1 MDVDVTETQPKPVTG
16 TVVHMT
22 TKSAPCIVQPPF
34 GVREVNRKLTDGAPR
49 HAALIPLIRQP
60 WLLRVDS
67 SDLLIRGATPRD
79 LAGVAT
85 LHARCSPQSLLDR
98 YRLGGKAPAI
108 AAIEQT
114 LRRPLTFVAV
124 TPAGEV
130 LATATATVDSRHN
143 RESAEV
149 AVLVEDKW
157 QDKGIGRELV
167 TQLSASAL
175 VCGYTELIAYTA
187 TSPIAAQRLLL
198 EVGHTRVVTAS
209 DGMHMHT
216 YLPESAALGL
226 GAVRERL
233 AS

>member
-1 MDVDVTETQPKPVTG
+1 
-16 TVVHMT
+16 MT
-22 TKSAPCIVQPPF
+22 TKSAPCISQSPF
-34 GVREVNRKLTDGAPR
+34 GIREANRKLSDGASR
-49 HAALIPLIRQP
+49 HAALMPLIRQP

-67 SDLLIRGATPRD
+67 TNMLIRGATPRD
-79 LAGVAT
+79 LAAVAT

-108 AAIEQT
+108 AAIEQM

-124 TPAGEV
+124 NSDGDV
-130 LATATATVDSRHN
+130 LATATATVDSHHT

-149 AVLVEDKW
+149 AVLVDDKW
-157 QDKGIGRELV
+157 QDKGVGRELV

-175 VCGYTELIAYTA
+175 VCGYTELIGYTA
-187 TSPIAAQRLLL
+187 TSPVAAQRLML
-198 EVGHTRVVTAS
+198 EVGHTRVVNTAQ
-209 DGMHMHT
+209 GMHMHT

>member
-1 MDVDVTETQPKPVTG
+1 
-16 TVVHMT
+16 MT
-22 TKSAPCIVQPPF
+22 TKTAPCMIQPPF
-34 GVREVNRKLTDGAPR
+34 GVREANRKLTDGAPR

-60 WLLRVDS
+60 WMLRVDS
-67 SDLLIRGATPRD
+67 TNMLIRGATPRD
-79 LAGVAT
+79 LAAVAT

-108 AAIEQT
+108 AGVEQM

-124 TPAGEV
+124 TSNGDV
-130 LATATATVDSRHN
+130 LATATATVDACHT
-143 RESAEV
+143 RESADV

-157 QDKGIGRELV
+157 QDKGVGRELV
-167 TQLSASAL
+167 TQLAAAAL
-175 VCGYTELIAYTA
+175 VCGYTELIGYTA
-187 TSPIAAQRLLL
+187 TSPIAAQRLML
-198 EVGHTRVVTAS
+198 EVGHTRVVNSANGS
-209 DGMHMHT
+209 HMHT

>member
-1 MDVDVTETQPKPVTG
+1 
-16 TVVHMT
+16 MT
-22 TKSAPCIVQPPF
+22 TKTAPCIGQLPF
-34 GVREVNRKLTDGAPR
+34 GVREANRKPSDGAPR

-60 WLLRVDS
+60 WMLRVDS
-67 SDLLIRGATPRD
+67 TNMLIRGAHPRD
-79 LAGVAT
+79 LAAVAT
-85 LHARCSPQSLLDR
+85 MHSRCSPQSLLDR
-98 YRLGGKAPAI
+98 YRLGGKAPAV
-108 AAIEQT
+108 AAIEQM

-124 TPAGEV
+124 TSSGDV

-149 AVLVEDKW
+149 SVLVEDKW
-157 QDKGIGRELV
+157 HDKGVGRELV

-187 TSPIAAQRLLL
+187 TSPVAVQRLML
-198 EVGHTRVVTAS
+198 EVGHTRVVAS
-209 DGMHMHT
+209 AQGTHMHT

>member
-1 MDVDVTETQPKPVTG
+1 
-16 TVVHMT
+16 MT
-22 TKSAPCIVQPPF
+22 AKSAPCITHPPF
-34 GVREVNRKLTDGAPR
+34 GVREANRKLTDGAPR
-49 HAALIPLIRQP
+49 HAALTPLIRQP

-67 SDLLIRGATPRD
+67 TNLLIRGANPRD

-85 LHARCSPQSLLDR
+85 LHARCTPQSLLDR

-108 AAIEQT
+108 AAIEQM

-124 TPAGEV
+124 NAEGDV
-130 LATATATVDSRHN
+130 LATATATVDARHT

-149 AVLVEDKW
+149 AVLVDDKW

-167 TQLSASAL
+167 TQVSASAL

-187 TSPIAAQRLLL
+187 TSPVAAQRLML
-198 EVGHTRVVTAS
+198 EVGHTRVVTS
-209 DGMHMHT
+209 SEGMHMHT